1 MYGLDINFLK
11 DRAPTQVG
19 AGIKKKKKP
28 LSPAVMTP
36 LFVGA
41 AIGLLFPALVAGFW
55 LWVTL
60 ETNKVEEDLADL
72 EGELT
77 ALEAQDR
84 QIEELKTRI
93 QVAQTQANDLAGVF
107 SQIKSWSAVLQDI
120 RDRIPQ
126 GVTIGEIQ
134 QAEVTVETP
143 TEEGQPTPQAPIVLS
158 VSGFS
163 QSYNQLNDFLLALKD
178 SEFFNDEET
187 RLLKAELADYPID
200 NKPEGYEF
208 PQVVKYEL
216 ITQLSNLPSDEL
228 LKELERKGALGLATR
243 LRAVEN
249 VEVEVNTQETT
260 GEQPGET
267 QS

>member
-28 LSPAVMTP
+28 ISPAAMTP
-36 LFVGA
+36 LFIGA
-41 AIGLLFPALVAGFW
+41 GIGLLFPALVAGFW

-60 ETNKVEEDLADL
+60 ETSKVEEDLVAL
-72 EGELT
+72 QTELT
-77 ALEAQDR
+77 ALEAQN
-84 QIEELKTRI
+84 QKIEELKTRI
-93 QVAQTQANDLAGVF
+93 QVAQTQTNDLAGVF

-126 GVTIGEIQ
+126 GVTIDEIQ
-134 QAEVTVETP
+134 QAEVTVEAP
-143 TEEGQPTPQAPIVLS
+143 TEEGQVAPQAPIALNVA
-158 VSGFS
+158 GFS
-163 QSYNQLNDFLLALKD
+163 QSYNQLNDFLLALKE
-178 SEFFNDEET
+178 SEFFNEEET
-187 RLLKAELADYPID
+187 RLLRAELADYPIE

-208 PQVVKYEL
+208 PKVVKYQL
-216 ITQLSNLPSDEL
+216 VTQLSNLPSDEL
-228 LKELERKGALGLATR
+228 LQELERKGALGLATR

-249 VEVEVNTQETT
+249 VGGTNNQETT